1 MTETPAPDQ
10 PHRDRPQPDRHHRAT
25 ALVTGG
31 SAGIGRAIVDRLA
44 AEGCRVVTL
53 DRAPLA
59 DPPAGVEGHQVDFAD
74 PAAAEALL
82 AELAA
87 RHSFGIVVAN
97 VGQCINA
104 SLAETRWQ
112 DMARL
117 AEVNLT
123 SAILAAQAA
132 LPAMR
137 RHGYGRIVGIASRAA
152 LGKPNRT
159 AYAATK
165 AGMIGLI
172 RTWAQELARDGITC
186 NAVAPGP
193 IETELFRTNNPPGAP
208 QTVKIVESIPVGRMG
223 SPAEV
228 ARAVAFFAAPE
239 AGFVTGQT
247 LFVCG
252 GASLGAPA

>member
-1 MTETPAPDQ
+1 MTETPGPD
-10 PHRDRPQPDRHHRAT
+10 PRHRAT

-31 SAGIGRAIVDRLA
+31 SAGIGHAVARRLA
-44 AEGCRVVTL
+44 ADGCHVVNL
-53 DRAPLA
+53 DRDPLP
-59 DPPAGVEGHQVDFAD
+59 DPPAGIETHRVDFAD
-74 PAAAEALL
+74 PAAAERLL
-82 AELAA
+82 ADLAT
-87 RHSFGIVVAN
+87 RYSFGIVVAN
-97 VGQCINA
+97 VGQCIAA

-112 DMARL
+112 DLQRL
-117 AEVNLT
+117 TDVNLN
-123 SAILAAQAA
+123 SAVLAAQAA

-137 RHGYGRIVGIASRAA
+137 RQRYGRIVGIASRAA

-172 RTWAQELARDGITC
+172 RTWAQELAGDGITC

-193 IETELFRTNNPPGAP
+193 IKTELFRANNPPAAP
-208 QTVKIVESIPVGRMG
+208 QTRKILESIPVGRMG
-223 SPAEV
+223 APEEV

-239 AGFVTGQT
+239 AGFLTGQT

-252 GASLGAPA
+252 GASLGSLF

>member
-1 MTETPAPDQ
+1 MSDLPPQETE
-10 PHRDRPQPDRHHRAT
+10 HRKT

-31 SAGIGRAIVDRLA
+31 SAGIGRAIVEGLA
-44 AEGCRVVTL
+44 AEGYRVLNL
-53 DRAPLA
+53 DRDAWPNAL
-59 DPPAGVEGHQVDFAD
+59 PSVTTHRVDFAE
-74 PAAAEALL
+74 PEAVEAALRKL
-82 AELAA
+82 TTD
-87 RHSFGIVVAN
+87 RSFGVVVAN

-112 DMARL
+112 DMRHL
-117 AEVNLT
+117 ADVNLN
-123 SAILAAQAA
+123 SAILVARAA

-137 RHGYGRIVGIASRAA
+137 RHGYGRIVGLASRAA

-172 RTWAQELARDGITC
+172 RTWAQELAPDGITC

-193 IETELFRTNNPPGAP
+193 IETELFRANNPAEAP
-208 QTVKIVESIPVGRMG
+208 QTRKIVDSIPLGRLG
-223 SPAEV
+223 SPEDV
-228 ARAVAFFAAPE
+228 ARAAVFFAAPE

-252 GASLGAPA
+252 GASLGSLF